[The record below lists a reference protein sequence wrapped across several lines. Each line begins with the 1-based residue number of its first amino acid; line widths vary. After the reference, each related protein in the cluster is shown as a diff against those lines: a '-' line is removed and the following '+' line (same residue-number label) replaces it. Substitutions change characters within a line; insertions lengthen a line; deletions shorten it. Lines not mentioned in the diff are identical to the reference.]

1 MKPLLRKGLSACNGL
16 LQRLGFQ
23 LSRIGP
29 DSGDPFRDVE
39 RQVRTIYETV
49 KPFTVTGPAAVFTLC
64 DAVKYVARARIPGAF
79 VECGVFMG
87 GSSMAAALMAK
98 HLGIALDIHLFDTF
112 EGMPRPTER
121 DAFIYSGK
129 PALDIQ
135 GFYDN
140 TGKAWTRCDEPA
152 VRANMAT
159 TGYDPRLL
167 HFHRGMVETT
177 IPDQAPERIS
187 VLRLDTDWYESTKH
201 ELIHLWPRLSP
212 GGILI
217 VDDYGEFTGARDAVD
232 EYFADDPIFL
242 FRVDYSRRMA
252 VKSRSDSLRS

>member
-1 MKPLLRKGLSACNGL
+1 MKLLLRKGLSVCNGL
-16 LQRLGFQ
+16 LQPLGLQ

-29 DSGDPFRDVE
+29 NGGDPFRDVE
-39 RQVRTIYETV
+39 GPVRTIYETV

-64 DAVKYVARARIPGAF
+64 EAVRYVVCARIPGAF

-98 HLGIALDIHLFDTF
+98 HLGAKLDIHLFDTF

-121 DAFIYSGK
+121 DGFIYSGK
-129 PALDIQ
+129 PALDVQ
-135 GFYDN
+135 KFYDE
-140 TGKAWTRCDEPA
+140 TGKAWTRCDESS
-152 VRANMAT
+152 VSANMTT

-167 HFHRGMVETT
+167 HFHRGMVERT
-177 IPDQAPERIS
+177 IPDQAPARIS

-201 ELIHLWPRLSP
+201 ELVHLWPRLSP

-232 EYFADDPIFL
+232 EHFASNPVFL

-252 VKSRSDSLRS
+252 IKPSGN